1 MDILKALLVDD
12 EEELVST
19 LVERLGYRGVI
30 AQYALTGP
38 DALDKLRTEKFDV
51 VVLDLK
57 MPGMSGLDVLT
68 VIKREFPAIP
78 VLLITGHGSPTDSSD
93 VIPDGAYDFLPK
105 PVSLEKLIEKIREAV
120 AAQ

>member
-1 MDILKALLVDD
+1 MDTLKALLVDD

-38 DALDKLRTEKFDV
+38 DALDKLRTNKFDV

-68 VIKREFPAIP
+68 VIKQEFPAIP

-93 VIPDGAYDFLPK
+93 VIPEGAYDFLPK
-105 PVSLEKLIEKIREAV
+105 PVSLEKLLEKIREAV
-120 AAQ
+120 AAR

>member
-38 DALDKLRTEKFDV
+38 DALDKLRNEQFDV

-120 AAQ
+120 AAK